1 MATSAVIGL
10 YIEDLNSVDLT
21 VIWMDGYKEKAGKK
35 LATKYK
41 DKFDV
46 ADLFE
51 LAGNGIRVLGD
62 DADSTE
68 YGNAKVAKSY
78 RAESLNSAFE
88 RAKQYSDRHRASL
101 IYIFD
106 NDNEQWMTLSRS
118 GEPIKLTA

>member
-10 YIEDLNSVDLT
+10 YNEDLGSIDLT
-21 VIWMDGYKEKAGKK
+21 MVWMDGYEEKAGKK
-35 LATKYK
+35 LVAKYK

-62 DADSTE
+62 TADDTE

-88 RAKQYSDRHRASL
+88 RAKQYSDRHRSNI

-106 NDNEQWMTLSRS
+106 NQSEQWMTLSRS
-118 GEPIKLTA
+118 GDPIKL